1 MSRPTLRL
9 WAMLALLL
17 LASAARFHLLGAQS
31 LWYDEGV
38 SYGHTQRDL
47 LEIGQ
52 AVRDNV
58 HVPFYFMALKLW
70 AGLVGTS
77 EFGLRAFSALA
88 SIASVAVTYA
98 LGRRLFGPLAGLAA
112 ALLVALNGFSVT
124 YGQEAR
130 MYALLALLGG
140 LAMLAFVLF
149 VQQPARR
156 GRWALALAFVHALGA
171 LTHVSF
177 ALTLVPQG
185 LLAAWWLLAWAWRE
199 RQLSAAWWRALGL
212 YALANGLMLLAVA
225 PWLGNL
231 LTNAEAQPDPA
242 SALPLADFLRQAQ
255 GWLSFGPTYAE
266 ALGGMGIVLAFFL
279 LFGLILRQE
288 EREAAWKLALPL
300 AWTLSSVLLYY
311 ALGLDTGYWRFLI
324 AAQMGMAL
332 WLGRGAAVLWG
343 WRTRD
348 KTPPLSLVPRFAALF
363 ALGSLAYQMFG
374 GLHVLWH
381 DAAYARDDWRGLVR
395 SLNAA
400 MQADEALIVAP
411 SGLSDI
417 VGYYD
422 AGQATRH
429 ALPGDP
435 ASLADDVRAIVAHSR
450 QIRTIFYG
458 VEQHDSRNVLR
469 RTLADS
475 AFPIAERWWDDMRT
489 GHYWVGQIQAEQA
502 IGAALGDVVILES
515 AAMNGDAFAGGEVL
529 ALRLVWQTRAPL
541 QDSYAVFVQL
551 LDEAGQLVAQRD
563 SAPQD
568 GFAPTTSWL
577 VGLRVQDRH
586 ALHLV
591 DRQGA
596 PLPPGDYRLIVGL
609 YDPITGQ
616 RLPTREGDFVTV
628 ARLRLR

>member
-1 MSRPTLRL
+1 
-9 WAMLALLL
+9 MLALLL

-31 LWYDEGV
+31 FWYDEGV

-47 LEIGQ
+47 LAIGQ

-58 HVPFYFMALKLW
+58 HVPFYFMALNLW

-88 SIASVAVTYA
+88 SVASVAATYA

-130 MYALLALLGG
+130 MYALLALLGA

-149 VQQPARR
+149 VEQPARR
-156 GRWALALAFVHALGA
+156 ARWAAALALIHALGA

-177 ALTLVPQG
+177 ALTLIPQG
-185 LLAAWWLLAWAWRE
+185 VLAAWWLLAWAWRE
-199 RQLSAAWWRALGL
+199 RRLSAAWWRTLGL
-212 YALANGLMLLAVA
+212 YALANGVMLLAVS

-231 LTNAEAQPDPA
+231 LTNAQAQPD
-242 SALPLADFLRQAQ
+242 SAAFLPLTDFLRLAQ

-266 ALGGMGIVLAFFL
+266 ALGGMSIALVFFL
-279 LFGLILRQE
+279 LFGLIVRQPHQPQTTRGE
-288 EREAAWKLALPL
+288 SAWKLALPV
-300 AWTLSSVLLYY
+300 AWVLLSVLIYY
-311 ALGLDTGYWRFLI
+311 SLGLYASYWRFLI
-324 AAQMGMAL
+324 ATQVGMAL
-332 WLGRGAAVLWG
+332 WLGRGVAVLWG

-348 KTPPLSLVPRFAALF
+348 ETPPLSLMPRFAALF
-363 ALGSLAYQMFG
+363 ALGALSAHLLG

-381 DAAYARDDWRGLVR
+381 DPAYQRDDWRGLVR

-400 MQADEALIVAP
+400 MQPSDSLIVAP

-422 AGQATRH
+422 AGQASRY
-429 ALPGDP
+429 ALPADP
-435 ASLADDVRAIVAHSR
+435 AHLADDVRAIVAHSR

-458 VEQHDSRNVLR
+458 VEQHDPRNVLR

-489 GHYWVGQIQAEQA
+489 GHYWVGQVQAEQA
-502 IGAALGDVVILES
+502 IGAALGDAVILES

-541 QDSYAVFVQL
+541 QDSYTVFVQL

-563 SAPQD
+563 SPPQD
-568 GFAPTTSWL
+568 GFAPTTRWP
-577 VGLRVQDRH
+577 VGTPIEDRH

-596 PLPPGDYRLIVGL
+596 PLPLGDYRLIVGL

-616 RLPTREGDFVTV
+616 RLPTREGDFITL